1 MSARDTLDVRELKT
15 RVSILWVL
23 ASRGIPMRRDG
34 QRLVGRCPVHG
45 GDNPRAFVVE
55 PQRNLW
61 YCFTACARGGDVIDL
76 IRRLDGVGFHEAV
89 SRLVVLGGENAPLWA
104 PPQPS
109 SRTHFRPWVR
119 RLNLESDTAFLRDKG
134 IRAATARCFEAGLWT
149 GPGFLAGCVGVRLH
163 DTLGNALGYAGRR
176 LDREESVRRGKW
188 KLPPALP
195 KAQVLFGAHR
205 VPGDDAVVVTECPWG
220 VMRLAQIG
228 VPAVALLGTGLSEKQ
243 GEWLRRRQRVVLMLD
258 GDPTG
263 REAALRIGAKLPGAG
278 RVDLPPGCDP
288 DDLTD
293 DDLKALLSDFFSP

>member
-61 YCFTACARGGDVIDL
+61 YCFTGCASGGDVIDL
-76 IRRLDGVGFHEAV
+76 IRRLDRVGFREAV
-89 SRLVVLGGENAPLWA
+89 SRLAVMDGQGAPLV
-104 PPQPS
+104 PS
-109 SRTHFRPWVR
+109 ARQQRPRHFQPWVR
-119 RLNLESDTAFLRDKG
+119 RLDLDPDAPLLRDKG
-134 IRAATARCFEAGLWT
+134 IRPETARRFETGLWRH
-149 GPGFLAGCVGVRLH
+149 PGFLQGCVGVRLH
-163 DTLGNALGYAGRR
+163 DLCGRPLGYAGRR
-176 LDREESVRRGKW
+176 LDRAEWERDGKW

-205 VPGDDAVVVTECPWG
+205 VPEDAAVIVTECPWG

-228 VPAVALLGTGLSEKQ
+228 VPAVALLGTALSETQ
-243 GEWLRRRQRVVLMLD
+243 REWLLRRETVVLMLD
-258 GDPTG
+258 GDPAG
-263 REAALRIGAKLPGAG
+263 REAAIRIGATLPGALS
-278 RVDLPPGCDP
+278 VDLPEGCDP
-288 DDLTD
+288 DELSD
-293 DDLKALLSDFFSP
+293 DALEALLSTVFSL